1 MLEFDPASR
10 SLRDGRASRITHAA
24 SGRDYARHVALAGWA
39 LVFYCAFLAVAFGAR
54 TVIHLRR
61 TGSSGF
67 QGISG
72 RPGSAEWIGGVLF
85 AVAVVL
91 GLAAPLLDLA
101 GVLDPIGALDGEL
114 GHAAGAGLFFG
125 GFLTTVVAQLAMG
138 DSWRIGVNEGE
149 RTALVTTGP
158 FALVRNPIFSGMIPV
173 AVGLALLVPNAVAL
187 AAVVALVVALEIQTR
202 LVEEPYLLRA
212 HGEEYRRYAARA
224 GRFVPGLGRLR

>member
-1 MLEFDPASR
+1 M
-10 SLRDGRASRITHAA
+10 
-24 SGRDYARHVALAGWA
+24 AGWA
-39 LVFYCAFLAVAFGAR
+39 LLFYALFMAVGFGVR
-54 TVIHLRR
+54 TAIHLRR

-67 QGISG
+67 KGISG
-72 RPGSAEWIGGVLF
+72 RPGSAEWTGGVLF
-85 AVAVVL
+85 AVALVL

-101 GVLDPIGALDGEL
+101 GVLDPIGALDGET
-114 GHAAGAGLFFG
+114 GHAAGAGLYFG
-125 GFLTTVVAQLAMG
+125 GLLTTVVAQFAMG
-138 DSWRIGVNEGE
+138 DSWRIGVDESE
-149 RTALVTTGP
+149 RTELVTDGP

-173 AVGLALLVPNAVAL
+173 AIGLALLVPNAVAI